1 MRKKA
6 RNSDASEDQQ
16 ERRKSERRAKSERR
30 DMVRWE
36 PEKPNRR
43 KKRDRRKS
51 AGASWDDALIRR
63 R

>member
-1 MRKKA
+1 MRNKA
-6 RNSDASEDQQ
+6 GNRSPEEQQ
-16 ERRKSERRAKSERR
+16 KDRRKSQRRAKSERR

-43 KKRDRRKS
+43 KKRERRKS
-51 AGASWDDALIRR
+51 AGASWDDALRR